1 MARAVESFPIEFAT
15 EEGVV
20 MGNESSGKSTLRI
33 LRIRQLRECIG
44 LSRSTIYDRLN
55 PMSPRY
61 DSTFPKPIKL
71 GRFAVGWVEE
81 DIYRWIGSR
90 PQRGQEDF
98 VVISEGV

>member
-1 MARAVESFPIEFAT
+1 MALTVESFPIEFAT

-61 DSTFPKPIKL
+61 DSTFPRPIKL
-71 GRFAVGWVEE
+71 GKFAVGWVEE
-81 DIYRWIGSR
+81 DICRWIEFRIEEARKILS
-90 PQRGQEDF
+90 
-98 VVISEGV
+98 

>member
-1 MARAVESFPIEFAT
+1 MALAVESFPIEFAT

-20 MGNESSGKSTLRI
+20 MGNESSAKSTLRI

-61 DSTFPKPIKL
+61 DSTFPRPIKL
-71 GRFAVGWVEE
+71 GKFAVGWVEE

-90 PQRGQEDF
+90 IEEARK
-98 VVISEGV
+98 ILS

>member
-1 MARAVESFPIEFAT
+1 
-15 EEGVV
+15 

-61 DSTFPKPIKL
+61 DSTFPRPIKL
-71 GRFAVGWVEE
+71 GKFAVGWVEE
-81 DIYRWIGSR
+81 DICRWIEFRIEEARKILS
-90 PQRGQEDF
+90 
-98 VVISEGV
+98 

>member
-1 MARAVESFPIEFAT
+1 MARAVESFPIEFAI

-20 MGNESSGKSTLRI
+20 MGNESSGKSKLRI

-61 DSTFPKPIKL
+61 DSTFPRPIKL
-71 GRFAVGWVEE
+71 GKFAVGWVEE
-81 DIYRWIGSR
+81 DIHRWIGSR
-90 PQRGQEDF
+90 IEEAGK
-98 VVISEGV
+98 ILS

>member
-1 MARAVESFPIEFAT
+1 MALTVESFPIEFAT

-61 DSTFPKPIKL
+61 DSTFPRPIKL
-71 GRFAVGWVEE
+71 GKFAVGWVEE
-81 DIYRWIGSR
+81 DIYRWIESR
-90 PQRGQEDF
+90 VEEARK
-98 VVISEGV
+98 ILS

>member
-1 MARAVESFPIEFAT
+1 
-15 EEGVV
+15 

-61 DSTFPKPIKL
+61 DSTFPRPIKL
-71 GRFAVGWVEE
+71 GKFAVGWVEE
-81 DIYRWIGSR
+81 DIYRWIESR
-90 PQRGQEDF
+90 VEEARK
-98 VVISEGV
+98 ILS

>member
-1 MARAVESFPIEFAT
+1 
-15 EEGVV
+15 

-61 DSTFPKPIKL
+61 DSTFPRPIKL
-71 GRFAVGWVEE
+71 GKFAVGWVEE
-81 DIYRWIGSR
+81 DIYRWIESR
-90 PQRGQEDF
+90 IEEARK
-98 VVISEGV
+98 ILS

>member
-1 MARAVESFPIEFAT
+1 VALTVESFPIEFAT

-61 DSTFPKPIKL
+61 DSTFPRPIKL
-71 GRFAVGWVEE
+71 GKFAVGWVEE
-81 DIYRWIGSR
+81 DIYRWIESR
-90 PQRGQEDF
+90 IEEARK
-98 VVISEGV
+98 ILS

>member
-1 MARAVESFPIEFAT
+1 MALTVESFPIEFAT

-61 DSTFPKPIKL
+61 DSTFPRPIKL
-71 GRFAVGWVEE
+71 GKFAVGWVEE
-81 DIYRWIGSR
+81 DIYRWIESR
-90 PQRGQEDF
+90 IEEARK
-98 VVISEGV
+98 ILS